1 MHRRRLAHRSA
12 SIAEKLAA
20 GSDRV
25 RFWSRPNRGAAATL
39 NEAAGASSGR
49 ILAILNSD
57 DLYLPQRLARALA
70 VLQAEPRVAAVASD
84 LICIDED
91 GNEMQDRW
99 QEQATDFY
107 RSTGALGLSLLNG
120 NFLRSTSNL
129 VVRRS
134 VFEEIG
140 GFDNLRYAH
149 DLHFFLRLVST
160 GNRMTILKDK
170 LLGYRL
176 HRSNTISEAHSGVRA
191 EWATVSA
198 FYVRDLLRT
207 GARLR
212 QRK

>member
-1 MHRRRLAHRSA
+1 
-12 SIAEKLAA
+12 
-20 GSDRV
+20 
-25 RFWSRPNRGAAATL
+25 
-39 NEAAGASSGR
+39 
-49 ILAILNSD
+49 
-57 DLYLPQRLARALA
+57 
-70 VLQAEPRVAAVASD
+70 
-84 LICIDED
+84 
-91 GNEMQDRW
+91 MQDRW

-140 GFDNLRYAH
+140 GFDDLRYAH

-198 FYVRDLLRT
+198 FYVRDLLRNGSPT
-207 GARLR
+207 TAEEVKDVFRILERHRLR
-212 QRK
+212 PGVEGLLAAMRPMNGAANSPSSVLRNQLLQKRLVSELEGRP